1 SRRKFPTHRE
11 RSSARAAGVV
21 RHLIEEGGVD
31 QSLLSAV
38 GYADTKPVASNDSE
52 EGRKASRRIGI
63 IMRPSL
69 PITVAGE

>member
-1 SRRKFPTHRE
+1 
-11 RSSARAAGVV
+11 VV